1 LSASNLLD
9 REVSLDLQLL
19 PSLKARARA
28 QSKLDSL
35 AWTSGLS
42 LVAYGVHV
50 GIRCNDAKAVEECL
64 PYLPIGWKPSSSRV
78 VDRIYSILVDNQGSS
93 GRRPGFYLYKDNRML
108 LRSTE
113 KEPLF
118 ERLESDMALYV
129 ADTSRQRVFVHA
141 GVVGWD
147 SRAILIPGKSF
158 AGKTTLVA
166 DLVRLGATYYSDEFA
181 VLDHRGL
188 VHPYARPLQLRED
201 GGFRQTKRAV
211 EELGGVAGCV
221 PLPVGL
227 ILLSRYKT
235 GAKWRPRHISAG
247 QAFLGLLDN
256 TVSARRDPAV
266 ALKTLK
272 QVVGDCFAVKGFRGE
287 SREVVDWISKY
298 FHPQKMFAASSK

>member
-1 LSASNLLD
+1 MPASALFD
-9 REVSLDLQLL
+9 REVSLNLEVL
-19 PSLKARARA
+19 PSLKPRARV

-42 LVAYGVHV
+42 FVAYGVRV
-50 GIRCNDAKAVEECL
+50 GIRSNQAHTLEECL
-64 PYLPIGWKPSSSRV
+64 PYLPIGWKPSTSPI
-78 VDRIYSILVDNQGSS
+78 VDRIYSILGDPGGSS
-93 GRRPGFYLYKDNRML
+93 GRNPGFYLYRDNQPL
-108 LRSTE
+108 LRCNE
-113 KEPLF
+113 KQDLF
-118 ERLESDMALYV
+118 ERLESDVALYV
-129 ADTSRQRVFVHA
+129 ADTSQRRVFVHA

-201 GGFRQTKRAV
+201 GGFRQTKRSI
-211 EELGGVAGCV
+211 EDLGGIAGRV

-227 ILLSRYKT
+227 IILSRYKA

-247 QAFLGLLDN
+247 QALLGILEN
-256 TVSARRDPAV
+256 TVSARRGPAV

-272 QVVGDCFAVKGFRGE
+272 QVVSDSFAVKGYRGE
-287 SREVVDWISKY
+287 SREVVEWISAH
-298 FHPQKMFAASSK
+298 FHPRQMFTASSE